1 MTEII
6 IIRNIFIE
14 NKFRINN
21 FIKIQNQLHKK
32 TIELVNRFLC
42 SKIIH

>member
-1 MTEII
+1 MII
-6 IIRNIFIE
+6 SNNLKE

-21 FIKIQNQLHKK
+21 FVKIQNQKHKK